1 MSPMSKFKFYAVTVF
16 ALALSTLPAIFTTLA
31 YFPLWRERGTGAFL
45 SGFTLVL
52 LLVAIAPIF
61 KLVRRMLA
69 SPSILFVWL
78 FLFLTFFLL
87 KSIADE
93 MTVIAFV
100 GLISNT
106 AAALLFKFAERY
118 R

>member
-1 MSPMSKFKFYAVTVF
+1 MSLMSKFKFYAVTVF

-45 SGFTLVL
+45 SGFTLVM
-52 LLVAIAPIF
+52 LLVAIAPIL

-93 MTVIAFV
+93 MTVITFV